1 MRAAAAMAVLIFH
14 ATQRAGT
21 PLGVGAAGVDVFFVI
36 SGFVMATA
44 TRARPVGAG
53 EFLLHRTIRIVPAYW
68 AVTLAM
74 TALAQLPGAFPALRP
89 TISHVVLSLLF
100 VPHPDPAGGP
110 FPLVAA
116 GWTLNVEMGFYL
128 LFAAGLS
135 LPARMR
141 LLCVTGVLGGLI
153 AIGWLLH
160 PDGVAAA
167 VFTDPIVLEFA
178 AGLWL
183 AKADA
188 RRSLPTG
195 WGAGLLLALGL
206 AGFAAQGWLGSTDA
220 SWRLLAWG
228 GPALLVVAGG
238 LGLEQ
243 GRPLPTTRPAQR
255 GSMQAWS
262 IQAWPMK
269 AGLALGEASYM
280 IYLVHGLVV
289 SASWR
294 LLPGGGMAFLAA
306 SAAGSLGAG
315 LWLHQAMERPVTA
328 WLRRIS
334 RAGTRRRL
342 ALAEESG

>member
-1 MRAAAAMAVLIFH
+1 MRAAAAMAVLVFH

-21 PLGVGAAGVDVFFVI
+21 PLVVGAAGVDVFFVI

-44 TRARPVGAG
+44 TRARPVGAAD
-53 EFLLHRTIRIVPAYW
+53 FLLHRTIRIVPAYW
-68 AVTLAM
+68 AVTLGMA
-74 TALAQLPGAFPALRP
+74 ALAQVPGAFPALRP

-100 VPHPDPAGGP
+100 VPHQDPAAGP

-128 LFAAGLS
+128 LFAAGLC

-141 LLCVTGVLGGLI
+141 LVCMTGVLGGLV
-153 AIGWLLH
+153 AAGWLLH
-160 PDGVAAA
+160 TDGVAAA
-167 VFTDPIVLEFA
+167 VFTDAIVLEFA

-188 RRSLPTG
+188 RRSLPAG
-195 WGAGLLLALGL
+195 WVAGLLRALGL
-206 AGFAAQGWLGSTDA
+206 AGFAAQAWLGSAGA

-238 LGLEQ
+238 LGLER
-243 GRPLPTTRPAQR
+243 GRALPAKGPAQR
-255 GSMQAWS
+255 GPM
-262 IQAWPMK
+262 QAWPMRM
-269 AGLALGEASYM
+269 GLALGEASYM

-289 SASWR
+289 SAFWR

-306 SAAGSLGAG
+306 SAAGSLVAG

-328 WLRRIS
+328 WLRRVS